1 MQRRFLLLALVFL
14 GLLSLVQSAVADA
27 RVALVVGNGAYKNV
41 AVLPNPPNDASA
53 IAASF
58 ERLGFVVKTLS
69 NAGFDDMRRAL
80 IDFGQR
86 ARGAE
91 MAVVFFA
98 GHGIEIGAEN
108 WLIPI
113 DAELK
118 SGTDAENE
126 AISLRSVMLQVS
138 KATTLGLVIL
148 DACRNNPFAVR
159 MQRSVRVRAVERG
172 LARIEPTDNV
182 LIAYAAK
189 DGTTASD
196 GEGRHSPFTAALLKN
211 LETPALEI
219 TFMFRIVRDD
229 VMTATNREQ
238 QPFVYGS
245 LSKTAIYLKPTA
257 PGAVTATPEAAI
269 APTLSEKSDKAQSA
283 LTTPSADSASSQQ
296 RLPEVGSAPAVTA
309 EAVEA
314 GAVGRWQLA
323 VPSKHGIAHWYWEI
337 ASDGSYRFHTEG
349 RPPAPANWGVVG
361 FSRGRW
367 TLRTTSGLPGYKD
380 GGTYEFRGSDAFLV
394 TGRLGTG
401 IWRRVDPAE
410 SGVGNDRLR

>member
-14 GLLSLVQSAVADA
+14 GLLSLVQSVFADA
-27 RVALVVGNGAYKNV
+27 RVALVIGNGAYKNV
-41 AVLPNPPNDASA
+41 AALPNPPNDASA

-58 ERLGFVVKTLS
+58 ERLGFVVKTLRD
-69 NAGFDDMRRAL
+69 AGFDDMRRAL

-91 MAVVFFA
+91 MAVIFFA

-118 SGTDAENE
+118 SDTDAENE

-138 KATTLGLVIL
+138 NTTTLGLVIL
-148 DACRNNPFAVR
+148 DACRNNPFAAR
-159 MQRSVRVRAVERG
+159 MQRSIRVRAVERG
-172 LARIEPTDNV
+172 LARIEPADNV

-219 TFMFRIVRDD
+219 TFMFRSVRDD

-245 LSKTAIYLKPTA
+245 LSKTAIYLKPPA
-257 PGAVTATPEAAI
+257 PATVTAAPEAAI
-269 APTLSEKSDKAQSA
+269 AQSA

-314 GAVGRWQLA
+314 ASGHNTDRNDANVAKRPEARALA
-323 VPSKHGIAHWYWEI
+323 
-337 ASDGSYRFHTEG
+337 
-349 RPPAPANWGVVG
+349 
-361 FSRGRW
+361 
-367 TLRTTSGLPGYKD
+367 
-380 GGTYEFRGSDAFLV
+380 
-394 TGRLGTG
+394 
-401 IWRRVDPAE
+401 
-410 SGVGNDRLR
+410 